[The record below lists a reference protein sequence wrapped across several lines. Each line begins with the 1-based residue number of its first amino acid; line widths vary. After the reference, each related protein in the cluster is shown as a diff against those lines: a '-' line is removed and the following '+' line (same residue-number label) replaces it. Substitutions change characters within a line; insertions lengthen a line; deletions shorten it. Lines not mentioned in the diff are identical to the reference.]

1 MNNNVEKLV
10 SGVTKLCSTVAL
22 TLGPKGKNVVINNNG
37 NPIITNDGVTIAKAF
52 KLEDKTE
59 NLGCEIAKQASIETN
74 EIAGDGTTTALVLT
88 KSLLNNGIELM
99 NQQVNP
105 VEIKRGMFLARD
117 KVIELIKKQSKKIK
131 TTEQLKFV
139 AKLASGNDEI
149 ANLIAKAYNVVGKD
163 GVVSITDSTK
173 NSCSLTVKKG
183 FKINFGLVSQ
193 YLTENGKNV
202 KFENAKIVISNT
214 KINNISSFVNI
225 IEYCHNNNLP
235 LVIYA
240 PSFSEDFIKTIIVNK
255 LNGYIR
261 IALISAN
268 INEET
273 ENIGQDLCVLTNAK
287 LITLANINN
296 ISIDYL
302 GTCEK
307 FESDDNSSLFINEN
321 NCDAF
326 SKYISSL
333 KSIVNTCENEYE
345 KYKINKRLA
354 MLTNGIGVI
363 NVGAST
369 DIERTEL
376 KLRVE
381 DAIESTKNALKYGIV
396 CGGGMAFF
404 KCKSKLKKY
413 INKIKEPEVKLG
425 AMLVLDCLD
434 NPLIQLAQNCGVDA
448 LKILRKIKNNILKN
462 NLYCFNAN
470 TNKCGVDAFKLGIID
485 ATIVPITSL
494 TNAVSVTATLL
505 STVEVI

>member
-10 SGVTKLCSTVAL
+10 NGVTKLCSTVAL
-22 TLGPKGKNVVINNNG
+22 TLGPKGKNIVINNNG
-37 NPIITNDGVTIAKAF
+37 YPIITNDGVTIAKAF

-74 EIAGDGTTTALVLT
+74 ETAGDGTTTALVLT
-88 KSLLNNGIELM
+88 KSLLNNGVELM
-99 NQQVNP
+99 NQQINP
-105 VEIKRGMFLARD
+105 VEIKKGMFIARD
-117 KVIELIKKQSKKIK
+117 KVVELIKKQSKKIK

-149 ANLIAKAYNVVGKD
+149 ASLVAKAYNIVGKD
-163 GVVSITDSTK
+163 GVVSILDSTK
-173 NSCSLTVKKG
+173 NKCTLTIKKG
-183 FKINFGLVSQ
+183 FKINYGLVSQ
-193 YLTENGKNV
+193 YLTDNGKNL
-202 KFENAKIVISNT
+202 KFENAKVIISNT
-214 KINNISSFVNI
+214 KINNISNLVNV
-225 IEYCHNNNLP
+225 IEFCHNNNLP

-240 PSFSEDFIKTIIVNK
+240 PSFSEEFIKTIIVNK

-261 IALISAN
+261 IALICAN
-268 INEET
+268 ISDET
-273 ENIGQDLCVLTNAK
+273 EHIAKDLCALTSAK
-287 LITLANINN
+287 LITIANINN
-296 ISIDYL
+296 ITIAEL
-302 GTCEK
+302 GDCEK

-321 NCDAF
+321 NRDAF
-326 SKYISSL
+326 SSYVISL
-333 KSIVNTCENEYE
+333 KSLAKLTENEYE
-345 KYKINKRLA
+345 KYLINKRIA

-396 CGGGMAFF
+396 CGGGMAFY

-413 INKIKEPEVKLG
+413 INKIKEPDVKLG
-425 AMLVLDCLD
+425 AKLVLDCLD
-434 NPLIQLAQNCGVDA
+434 NPLIQLTQNCGVDTS
-448 LKILRKIKNNILKN
+448 LILRKIKNNISN
-462 NLYCFNAN
+462 NKSYCFNAN

-485 ATIVPITSL
+485 ASIVPITSL

-505 STVEVI
+505 STVDVI